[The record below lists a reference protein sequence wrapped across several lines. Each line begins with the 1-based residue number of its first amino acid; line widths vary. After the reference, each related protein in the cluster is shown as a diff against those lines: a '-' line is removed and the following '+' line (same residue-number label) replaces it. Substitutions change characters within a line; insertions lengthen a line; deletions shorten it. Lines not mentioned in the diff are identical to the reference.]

1 VRKVKVF
8 REDRFE
14 SPSFV
19 SIVQHYY
26 GHHAQGLAA
35 STAIRYL
42 TLQIL
47 QKTIREMILR
57 PLATGILL
65 APFAAVRT
73 DELDPVLLR
82 IAVQSRPTGAAHADN
97 FRVLPFHWIRLL

>member
-1 VRKVKVF
+1 
-8 REDRFE
+8 
-14 SPSFV
+14 
-19 SIVQHYY
+19 
-26 GHHAQGLAA
+26 LAA